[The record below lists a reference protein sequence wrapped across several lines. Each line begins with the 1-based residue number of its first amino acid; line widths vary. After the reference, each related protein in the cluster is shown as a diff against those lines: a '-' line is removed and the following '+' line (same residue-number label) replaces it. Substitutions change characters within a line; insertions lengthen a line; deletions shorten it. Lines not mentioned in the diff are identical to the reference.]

1 MGFDTVTLQCFISLA
16 QTGSFTK
23 AAEVVG
29 RSQSAVSQQIA
40 KLEHILGKS
49 LIKRGSN
56 MGLTND
62 GQIFLEYAKRI
73 FALHNEILDR
83 FKQPALHG
91 ILHFG
96 LPEAFASRFLSEILL
111 EFKRLHP
118 RVTLLVECDLTR
130 NLIER
135 FKQKE
140 FDLVLA
146 KSTRIEDFPNGVE
159 VYTEKLEWVGNK
171 MLLDFYQE
179 ENLPLSLVLSPD
191 PCVYRIRAIQSL
203 DKISQPWRI
212 VFSSHSYTGIMAA
225 VKAGMGITVLP
236 KNMIPSDLDILHSPH
251 LPTLK
256 DAHMSLLTL
265 DKENPV
271 VKSFENFVVNKLQ
284 H

>member
-1 MGFDTVTLQCFISLA
+1 MGFDTVTLHCFISLA

-23 AAEVVG
+23 AAELVG

-40 KLEHILGKS
+40 KLEHILGKP
-49 LIKRGSN
+49 LIKRGPN

-91 ILHFG
+91 TLHFG
-96 LPEAFASRFLSEILL
+96 LPEAFATILLSDILL

-118 RVTLLVECDLTR
+118 RVTIIVECDLTR
-130 NLIER
+130 NLLER

-140 FDLVLA
+140 FDLVLV
-146 KSTRIEDFPNGVE
+146 KSTIVEDFPHGVE
-159 VYTEKLEWVGNK
+159 IYTEKLEWVGNK
-171 MLLDFYQE
+171 MLLEYYQDDE
-179 ENLPLSLVLSPD
+179 VPLSLVLSPD
-191 PCVYRIRAIQSL
+191 PCVYRARAVHSL
-203 DKISQPWRI
+203 DKLSQPWRI
-212 VFSSHSYTGIMAA
+212 VFSSHSFAGIIAV

-236 KNMIPSDLDILHSPH
+236 KNMIPSDLDILHSPR
-251 LPTLK
+251 LPILEDT
-256 DAHMSLLTL
+256 HISLLNL

-271 VKSFENFVVNKLQ
+271 VKSFENFVVSKLQ